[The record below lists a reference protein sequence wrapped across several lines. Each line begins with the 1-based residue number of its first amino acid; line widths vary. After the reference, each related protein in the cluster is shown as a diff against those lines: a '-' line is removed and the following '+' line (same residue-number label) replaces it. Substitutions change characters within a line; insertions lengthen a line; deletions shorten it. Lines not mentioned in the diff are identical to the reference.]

1 MQLSTAYPRQSISQ
15 PLSLFF
21 NRAAFALLL
30 LVTAF
35 APIAVGG
42 VDPWSLLGIRL
53 LVIVGATLWLLSAC
67 LQGALALPP
76 RPILFALLA
85 YLTIVTLSTL
95 LSAYTFGSLQTTLN
109 IFVYAAAFLLSCGLL
124 GSQKRRR
131 VFVGVVV
138 ATAFVMG
145 VYGALQFFGY
155 QWTPMLTPR
164 RVSSFYYNSNH
175 YSGYLALLVPF
186 SVALLIYT
194 KHIALKLLYALLT
207 ALLLFNLA
215 LTFSWGLLAV
225 SLTVFGLLTFWAVQS
240 GKVWRFV
247 LATAAAS
254 LLGLAG
260 LGALLS
266 FTPQLS
272 DESLTTRT
280 TEFFDVWVT
289 RSFMQRV
296 KIGEAAF
303 KIIRENPMIGVG
315 PGNFIYAFTEHRAPQ
330 ATDDVSQT
338 LHKFVNYSH
347 NDYTQVAS
355 ETGLVALVAFLSF
368 WFLVLFTAS
377 DKHRRTGLRY
387 GLTAAIVALMLHG
400 ISDGNMTVIPANV
413 LLVFTFAGALYSLP
427 ISDTD
432 TANIRYRVN
441 VK

>member
-30 LVTAF
+30 LVTVF

-42 VDPWSLLGIRL
+42 VDPWSLLVIRL
-53 LVIVGATLWLLSAC
+53 LVIVGATLWLLSVC
-67 LQGALALPP
+67 LHGTLALPP

-85 YLTIVTLSTL
+85 YLAVVALSTL

-109 IFVYAAAFLLSCGLL
+109 IFVYATAFLLSCGLL

-145 VYGALQFFGY
+145 VYGVLQFFGY

-194 KHIALKLLYALLT
+194 KQVSLKLLYAPLT

-225 SLTVFGLLTFWAVQS
+225 SLTVFGLLTFWAVRS
-240 GKVWRFV
+240 GKVWHLV

-280 TEFFDVWVT
+280 TEFFEVWVT
-289 RSFMQRV
+289 RSFMARV
-296 KIGEAAF
+296 AIAEATF
-303 KIIRENPMIGVG
+303 KIIQDHPVTGVG
-315 PGNFIYAFTEHRAPQ
+315 PGNFIYAFTEHRTPEVTNDANL
-330 ATDDVSQT
+330 T

-355 ETGLVALVAFLSF
+355 ETGLLGLLGFLSF
-368 WFLVLFTAS
+368 WLLIVWRRVPKGAS
-377 DKHRRTGLRY
+377 YGFVAGL
-387 GLTAAIVALMLHG
+387 VALLLHG
-400 ISDGNMTVIPANV
+400 LSDGNLTVIPANI
-413 LLVFTFAGALYSLP
+413 LLAFLFAGAHISASLP
-427 ISDTD
+427 ATE
-432 TANIRYRVN
+432 
-441 VK
+441 